1 MSKKKSTK
9 TVKRNSPKKP
19 AWNKRLSPE
28 QEAHVREIVTQ
39 ILSPLE
45 KRLSSVYSKAEN
57 TKANL
62 IVMNTLLEKKGIVE
76 REEFLRDFEKYQ
88 SEEVGVIDGMGK
100 MEGNPIFSLY
110 NTERV

>member
-1 MSKKKSTK
+1 MSKRKPSK
-9 TVKRNSPKKP
+9 VPKRKPPKKP

-45 KRLSSVYSKAEN
+45 KRLSSLYSKAEN
-57 TKANL
+57 IKANL
-62 IVMNTLLEKKGIVE
+62 VVMNTLLEKKGIIE
-76 REEFLRDFEKYQ
+76 REEFLKDFEEYQ
-88 SEEVGVIDGMGK
+88 SENNTSIDSMGR
-100 MEGNPIFSLY
+100 MEGNPIFYLY